1 MFGGCSVVV
10 AIFHFATGIH
20 ELNCGLVALGNGD
33 VVLGAN
39 IPKRGNIK
47 LGSCDPAKA
56 LAKGVVRVDDI
67 PMAGRV
73 WHIHGTFGPIV
84 VPLGHLD
91 ERKCCEDKAK
101 ESAQHGFL
109 SILHN
114 CNTVGAFGLG
124 SLVSSHGMDA
134 LNWLVLMVLGSSRCL
149 WMWRKDQ
156 VSRYGWRCA
165 LPSLAGCDGVGSPGC
180 FGDGRLDWAMDGPLG
195 AVSENG
201 GGPRGAWR
209 SSALRGSKCC
219 LCSFGPRPGFWLR
232 QPFFLA
238 PNPKQ

>member
-10 AIFHFATGIH
+10 SILHFAAGIH
-20 ELNCGLVALGNGD
+20 ELNRGLVALGNGD

-39 IPKRGNIK
+39 IPKGGNIK
-47 LGSCDPAKA
+47 LGSGDPAKA

-73 WHIHGTFGPIV
+73 WHIHGTFRPIV

-101 ESAQHGFL
+101 ESTQHGFS

-114 CNTVGAFGLG
+114 CNTVGAFGVG

-134 LNWLVLMVLGSSRCL
+134 LNWLVFMVLGSSRRL
-149 WMWRKDQ
+149 LMLLKGQ
-156 VSRYGWRCA
+156 VSRQGWRCA

-180 FGDGRLDWAMDGPLG
+180 FGDGSLGWAMDGPLG
-195 AVSENG
+195 G
-201 GGPRGAWR
+201 
-209 SSALRGSKCC
+209 C
-219 LCSFGPRPGFWLR
+219 L
-232 QPFFLA
+232 
-238 PNPKQ
+238 